1 MTTTAW
7 QPYLSLQGLHKAY
20 GGAPAV
26 RNLSLEIAQ
35 GQFVSLLGPS
45 GCGKSTTLRMIAGL
59 EDPDAGR
66 IVLDGEDISPL
77 PTQRR
82 RIGMVFQSYALFPNM
97 SVANNVAFGL
107 RMQKVAAAESRRRVA
122 DVLDL
127 VGLGALAARY
137 PHQLSGGQQQR
148 VAVARAL
155 APQPRILLLDEP
167 LSALD
172 AVIRSS
178 LRDELRA
185 LQLRLGITTVYVT
198 HDQEEALAVSD
209 RVVVMANGVIE
220 QEGTPEQVYL
230 TPATRFVAGF
240 VGAVNRLEVVV
251 TSETPPAVTLGEA
264 RVPVASLGACVPG
277 APALLAVRSE
287 HVRVSPLDSTP
298 APARNGVLQGVITLA
313 TFLGQTTRLRVET
326 GPHNLT
332 VDVPSE
338 QRARFQ
344 PGQAV
349 AVSFDAQY
357 CVLVP

>member
-20 GGAPAV
+20 GGASAV

-220 QEGTPEQVYL
+220 
-230 TPATRFVAGF
+230 RFVAGF

-349 AVSFDAQY
+349 AVSFDPQY